1 MPIISF
7 RNLIDR
13 FDNYRKSFK
22 NICKITFDT
31 QSNATSVIDR
41 LLNPGMRSKRLYCS
55 ASGNI
60 GFERFNISDT
70 MCEQLQV

>member
-55 ASGNI
+55 AKW
-60 GFERFNISDT
+60 
-70 MCEQLQV
+70 